1 MSAERCAAELG
12 KLLCGPAA
20 GRILRAYPAVL
31 GVVIPELLPMVGF
44 AHRNAH
50 HCYDVWTHTAV
61 AVDHAPRLPLR
72 LAMLLHDMGKPD
84 TFSLGEDGQGHF
96 YGHPG
101 GAWSWRKESSPG
113 CGFPGGPGSKC
124 CAWCA
129 TMTRSSRR
137 APSGCAAGSTNWGR
151 SAFLICWR
159 SSGDAS
165 AQAPAYCNKVGPPP
179 APGKDCRGGP
189 G

>member
-61 AVDHAPRLPLR
+61 AVDHVP
-72 LAMLLHDMGKPD
+72 
-84 TFSLGEDGQGHF
+84 
-96 YGHPG
+96 
-101 GAWSWRKESSPG
+101 
-113 CGFPGGPGSKC
+113 PGSL
-124 CAWCA
+124 CAWRCCCTTWESQIPFLWERMGRDISTGTPA
-129 TMTRSSRR
+129 ERGAGGRN
-137 APSGCAAGSTNWGR
+137 PHPAAVSPADPG
-151 SAFLICWR
+151 
-159 SSGDAS
+159 AS
-165 AQAPAYCNKVGPPP
+165 AV
-179 APGKDCRGGP
+179 PGALP
-189 G
+189 